1 MIQPAKKILA
11 EPPQNMDHWL
21 LLASGPPISFD
32 SALNLCLGDQMSPM
46 EDSAQVRL
54 EAAGSPVMLQGRSGG
69 SSAALGT
76 PRIVKEI
83 LNQRVSPDCVAQVVF
98 DGQVTQRAVEKLI
111 AYLQLA
117 KDNYPDN
124 GGPK

>member
-46 EDSAQVRL
+46 EDSV
-54 EAAGSPVMLQGRSGG
+54 V
-69 SSAALGT
+69 
-76 PRIVKEI
+76 VKFEI
-83 LNQRVSPDCVAQVVF
+83 LHLLEWPQACCQCALAY
-98 DGQVTQRAVEKLI
+98 GTMAVWDRSTPG
-111 AYLQLA
+111 LA
-117 KDNYPDN
+117 LWQ
-124 GGPK
+124 